1 MPSEES
7 RRLAEALA
15 ERVGNDADAAQIAA
29 AMVSTWQDIAAALDP
44 VLGQRGVA
52 AIYRRSI
59 LLSAQKHPWLRGVD
73 EDVQTAMNLESLKST
88 LEQRTASDAVV
99 GVSAFLQTFHDLLAG
114 LIGDS
119 LTGRLLRSVW
129 DKNP

>member
-44 VLGQRGVA
+44 VVGQEGVA

-59 LLSAQKHPWLRGVD
+59 LLSAKKHPWLRGVD

-119 LTGRLLRSVW
+119 LTGRLLHSVW
-129 DKNP
+129 NKKP